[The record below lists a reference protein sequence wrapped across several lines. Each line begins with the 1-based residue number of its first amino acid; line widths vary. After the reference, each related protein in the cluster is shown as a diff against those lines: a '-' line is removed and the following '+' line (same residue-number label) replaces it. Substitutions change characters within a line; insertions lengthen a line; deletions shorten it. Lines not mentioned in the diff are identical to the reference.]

1 MPKRAI
7 NYSLST
13 QYRVGKGARFLKGD
27 MHRQAGRKAV
37 EELKESQRPL
47 PTKAVLWTSVTFSD
61 HRLASLNDISDGGCE
76 AMLLYKHQ

>member
-1 MPKRAI
+1 MSKMMPKRAI

-13 QYRVGKGARFLKGD
+13 QYRVGKGARLLKGD

-47 PTKAVLWTSVTFSD
+47 PTKAVL
-61 HRLASLNDISDGGCE
+61 
-76 AMLLYKHQ
+76 